1 MSSLALNLK
10 EQLKAGRDEVIA
22 TFQNDHKPEKLLTSL
37 RVSVDAALSLAWLA
51 LAFLVF
57 LSLIAVGG
65 YGCGDLFPYSDV
77 DVLILLDAAP
87 DDALRAKLE
96 EIVQLFWDLGLEIG
110 HSIRTIDECLSESAA
125 DITVQTSL
133 LEARLITGNR
143 TLFKKLQERFDEAMD
158 ARAFFQAKTL
168 ELQQRHA
175 KYEDT
180 PYSLEPNCKES
191 PGGLRDLQVI
201 LWVAKVAGL
210 GGSWRKLAERG
221 LITSTEARQLTQKER
236 AFKDI
241 RIRLHI
247 HAGRREDRLVFD
259 VQTPIAETFGF
270 KTTDTRRASEY
281 LMQHYYWAAK
291 AVTQLNTILLQNI
304 EAQLFPQQGE
314 PQPINAHFN
323 EINGLIDIAHDDT
336 FAVTP
341 SAMLEV
347 FLVLAQHS

>member
-37 RVSVDAALSLAWLA
+37 RVSVDAALTQAWQA
-51 LAFLVF
+51 LAFPENMT
-57 LSLIAVGG
+57 LIAVGG
-65 YGCGDLFPYSDV
+65 YGRGELFPYSDV

-175 KYEDT
+175 KYETT
-180 PYSLEPNCKES
+180 PNSLEPNCKES

-201 LWVAKVAGL
+201 LRTANAAGL
-210 GGSWRKLAERG
+210 GKSWDELARSG
-221 LITSTEARQLTQKER
+221 IATPFEARQIKRNEALLGLIR
-236 AFKDI
+236 A
-241 RIRLHI
+241 RLHVI
-247 HAGRREDRLVFD
+247 AQRREDRLVFD
-259 VQTPIAETFGF
+259 LQTAVAESFGYENQIADNG
-270 KTTDTRRASEY
+270 KIVARASE
-281 LMQHYYWAAK
+281 
-291 AVTQLNTILLQNI
+291 
-304 EAQLFPQQGE
+304 
-314 PQPINAHFN
+314 
-323 EINGLIDIAHDDT
+323 
-336 FAVTP
+336 
-341 SAMLEV
+341 MLRK
-347 FLVLAQHS
+347 